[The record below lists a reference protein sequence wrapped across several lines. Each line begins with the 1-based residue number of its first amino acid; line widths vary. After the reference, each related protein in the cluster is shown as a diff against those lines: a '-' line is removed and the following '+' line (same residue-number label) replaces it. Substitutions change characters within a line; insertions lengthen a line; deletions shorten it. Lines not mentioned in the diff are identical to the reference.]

1 MSLDITTRIN
11 KAYNTLSKSHKKIAN
26 AILNEYE
33 TVGFM
38 TATKFGQYVSVS
50 ESTVVRFA
58 IELGFEGYSDF
69 QQSIKDLIKSKLT
82 PNQRIELT
90 KTQYVDKDVLNMVME
105 ADIAKIKHTQRKI
118 DKKAFDSAIEAML
131 SARNIYIMGARSAE
145 PIARIL
151 FYNLSLIFDNIKFVN
166 PSSSSEVLEQMYS
179 IGNNDVLFAFSFPRY
194 SSTIVKAAKYAKSS
208 GAKVIV
214 CTDSE
219 SAPIASY
226 SDFVLAAESDMASFM
241 DSLVAPLSIINAIIV
256 EIAKRREAD
265 IVHRFERLE
274 KIWDEYE
281 VYTKH

>member
-1 MSLDITTRIN
+1 MLDITARIN
-11 KAYNTLSKSHKKIAN
+11 KSFNKLSKSHKKIAN

-33 TVGFM
+33 IIGFM
-38 TATKFGQYVSVS
+38 TATKFGQYVGVS

-69 QQSIKDLIKSKLT
+69 QQSIKELIKSKLT

-90 KTQYVDKDVLNMVME
+90 KTQYVDKEALDMVMD
-105 ADIAKIKHTQRKI
+105 ADIQKIKHTQRRI
-118 DKKAFDSAIEAML
+118 DRIAFDKAIEAML
-131 SARNIYIMGARSAE
+131 SARTIYIIGARSSE

-151 FYNLSLIFDNIKFVN
+151 YYNLSLIFDNIKFVN

-179 IGNNDVLFAFSFPRY
+179 ISNNDVIFAFSFPRY
-194 SSTIVKAAKYAKSS
+194 SSTLVKAANYAKTC
-208 GAKVIV
+208 GATVIA

-219 SAPIASY
+219 SAPIATY
-226 SDFVLAAESDMASFM
+226 SNYVLAAESDMASFM

>member
-1 MSLDITTRIN
+1 MLLDITARIN
-11 KAYNTLSKSHKKIAN
+11 KSYNNLSKSHKKIAN

-38 TATKFGQYVSVS
+38 TATRFGQYVGVS

-90 KTQYVDKDVLNMVME
+90 KTQYADKDVLDMVMD
-105 ADIAKIKHTQRKI
+105 ADIQKIKHTQRRI
-118 DKKAFDSAIEAML
+118 DKKVFISAVEAML
-131 SARNIYIMGARSAE
+131 SARNIYIIGARSSE

-151 FYNLSLIFDNIKFVN
+151 YYNLSLIFDNIRFVN

-179 IGNNDVLFAFSFPRY
+179 IGKNDLLFAFSFPRY
-194 SSTIVKAAKYAKSS
+194 SSTIVKAARYAKSS
-208 GAKVIV
+208 EASVVV

-226 SDFVLAAESDMASFM
+226 SDYVLAAESDMASFM
-241 DSLVAPLSIINAIIV
+241 DSLVAPLSIINALIV

-265 IVHRFERLE
+265 IVHRFEKLE

>member
-1 MSLDITTRIN
+1 MLDITARIN
-11 KAYNTLSKSHKKIAN
+11 KSFNKLSKSHKKIAN

-33 TVGFM
+33 IIGFM
-38 TATKFGQYVSVS
+38 TATKFGQYVGVS

-69 QQSIKDLIKSKLT
+69 QQSIKELIKSKLT

-90 KTQYVDKDVLNMVME
+90 KTQYVDKEALDMVMD
-105 ADIAKIKHTQRKI
+105 ADIQKIKHTQRRI
-118 DKKAFDSAIEAML
+118 DRIAFDKAIEAML
-131 SARNIYIMGARSAE
+131 SARTIYIIGARSSE

-151 FYNLSLIFDNIKFVN
+151 YYNLSLIFDNIKFVN

-179 IGNNDVLFAFSFPRY
+179 ISNNDVIFAFSFPRY
-194 SSTIVKAAKYAKSS
+194 SSTLVKAANYAKTC
-208 GAKVIV
+208 GATVIA

-219 SAPIASY
+219 SAPLATY
-226 SDFVLAAESDMASFM
+226 SNYVLAAESDMASFM

>member
-1 MSLDITTRIN
+1 MLLDITARIN
-11 KAYNTLSKSHKKIAN
+11 KSYNNLSKSHKKIAS

-38 TATKFGQYVSVS
+38 TATKFGQYVGVS

-90 KTQYVDKDVLNMVME
+90 KTQYVDKDALDMVMD
-105 ADIAKIKHTQRKI
+105 ADIQKIKHTQRKI
-118 DKKAFDSAIEAML
+118 DRAAFDKAIEAML
-131 SARNIYIMGARSAE
+131 GARTIYIIGARSSE

-151 FYNLSLIFDNIKFVN
+151 YYNLSLIFDNIKFVN

-179 IGNNDVLFAFSFPRY
+179 IGGNDVLFAFSFPRY
-194 SSTIVKAAKYAKSS
+194 SSTLVKAAKYAKTT
-208 GAKVIV
+208 GATVIA

-219 SAPIASY
+219 SAPIATY
-226 SDFVLAAESDMASFM
+226 SDYVLAAESDMASFM

-265 IVHRFERLE
+265 IVHRLERLE